1 MGSFVEDPWSPEFL
15 AEDSRRLAEF
25 ERTRIGVPWDE
36 IKTWMESWGTPNE
49 LPPPRPRRLWRH
61 SMTTQDSIDG
71 RLLALKWM
79 VGFVLAFDI
88 AILARVFVE

>member
-1 MGSFVEDPWSPEFL
+1 
-15 AEDSRRLAEF
+15 
-25 ERTRIGVPWDE
+25 
-36 IKTWMESWGTPNE
+36 
-49 LPPPRPRRLWRH
+49 
-61 SMTTQDSIDG
+61 MTAQDSIDG